1 MSCKDKDKAGNIK
14 ILHTGFYAG
23 HNAVYTLYIH
33 NPPRSACA
41 FCKLHVTIRCKARKK
56 YIKTDVPIVFY

>member
-23 HNAVYTLYIH
+23 HNTVYTLYAH
-33 NPPRSACA
+33 NRRALPALFVSCMLQFDAKPV
-41 FCKLHVTIRCKARKK
+41 KNI
-56 YIKTDVPIVFY
+56 